1 MVAAATQCVHC
12 IVDIASMRRQ
22 HCSMAIDLKRLGHM
36 VALADECHFARAA
49 ERVHLNQPSF
59 SRSIQA
65 VERDVGMRLFD
76 RETGDVKPTP
86 AGAFLIERA
95 RRLLFDARCLQRDA
109 ALYRESGLSDTAFGA
124 GPFPAATIVP
134 QVALR
139 LRRQHPG
146 VGLRIELNNW
156 ELLLE
161 RLLAEDIEF
170 FVADERDLPTDPK
183 IEVASLA
190 RQAAHLYVRRGH
202 PLAGRRCLF
211 SKAWQF
217 GLAGVRFPKPMKA
230 LVALA
235 GLPAGQEPV
244 LAVECDDMSL
254 LRQLALAT
262 DTVIAAPQGALHDD
276 VRSGALV
283 RLIVDDL
290 PDVYAQMG
298 IVTLANRTPSP
309 MALRAM
315 ASVREVAAE
324 VSAAADAAVE
334 KVAKVRSR
342 VRKPRAQ

>member
-1 MVAAATQCVHC
+1 M
-12 IVDIASMRRQ
+12 
-22 HCSMAIDLKRLGHM
+22 
-36 VALADECHFARAA
+36 
-49 ERVHLNQPSF
+49 
-59 SRSIQA
+59 
-65 VERDVGMRLFD
+65 
-76 RETGDVKPTP
+76 
-86 AGAFLIERA
+86 
-95 RRLLFDARCLQRDA
+95 
-109 ALYRESGLSDTAFGA
+109 
-124 GPFPAATIVP
+124 
-134 QVALR
+134 R

-290 PDVYAQMG
+290 SDVYAQMG